1 MNLKEILKY
10 IFTVRN
16 IDYDKIVVVFG
27 KKIIIKNG
35 SKPRNEARISTL
47 MNLLNECGDITKC
60 KPATGTLRDLQ
71 LVRLKALKMLKQI
84 FEENDIKYWL
94 DGGTCLG
101 AYRHKGFIPWDDD
114 IDIVVPEEDYKRAIE
129 IVNKKLEN
137 SDLKI
142 VVGGKKIRKG
152 LNSTVTRLLDT
163 KTNFIY
169 LDIFPYAYSNN
180 NSLTKQELIEKLQI
194 IKEEF
199 FTPVFTRDLQLGKE
213 NIEDFMPQI
222 NEKYKEYRVVLSNNE
237 KNCYMF
243 RGVESMSHQK
253 KQTIHNIEDIFPLQ
267 KVPFEDDY
275 FYAPNNIE
283 QFLKNVCEG
292 SYGDLMSFP
301 PIEALLCHA
310 YLQFNDINEMQQI
323 VKIQNKKIDN
333 FLSKV

>member
-1 MNLKEILKY
+1 M
-10 IFTVRN
+10 
-16 IDYDKIVVVFG
+16 
-27 KKIIIKNG
+27 
-35 SKPRNEARISTL
+35 
-47 MNLLNECGDITKC
+47 
-60 KPATGTLRDLQ
+60 
-71 LVRLKALKMLKQI
+71 
-84 FEENDIKYWL
+84 
-94 DGGTCLG
+94 
-101 AYRHKGFIPWDDD
+101 
-114 IDIVVPEEDYKRAIE
+114 
-129 IVNKKLEN
+129 
-137 SDLKI
+137 
-142 VVGGKKIRKG
+142 KKIRKG

-283 QFLKNVCEG
+283 QFLKNICEG